1 MFSRQKFS
9 RFFLQFHAFSGSVTN
24 NHHKSSPIFTRNPL
38 LLLYSPT
45 GMSLYD
51 LVKAIVLLVN
61 AVAIINERFLYQ
73 IGLIKGPNA
82 TGHIGQENAN
92 DVKSRILS
100 IVGDRNVKFILQG
113 KRTKPREST
122 VSWATEVT
130 I

>member
-1 MFSRQKFS
+1 
-9 RFFLQFHAFSGSVTN
+9 
-24 NHHKSSPIFTRNPL
+24 
-38 LLLYSPT
+38 
-45 GMSLYD
+45 MSLYD

-113 KRTKPREST
+113 KRTKTRDLTGSCT
-122 VSWATEVT
+122 DTTT